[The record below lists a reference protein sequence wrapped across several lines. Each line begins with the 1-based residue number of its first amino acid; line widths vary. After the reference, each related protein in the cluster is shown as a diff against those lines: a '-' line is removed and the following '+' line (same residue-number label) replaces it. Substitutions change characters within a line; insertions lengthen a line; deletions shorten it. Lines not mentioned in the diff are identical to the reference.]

1 MSDLNELHTNKE
13 SVFCLTRVIATCLR
27 IAWACHPTDIHVG
40 IAATVFVYAGIV
52 LLYLANLFF
61 AQRIVRAQHPPFGW
75 SKPFTMLFPV
85 TFIVTIGTVLCLV
98 AAVIVSFYTLDSYS
112 RHAAREIQRYG
123 ATMVA
128 IVAFLP
134 FAIVGISSLARRHPT
149 IRRTKT
155 TDKFGEG
162 SMRAKVV
169 ICLLSA
175 ALLCLGAS
183 FRAGTILTSPVP
195 IQTSTNPPRPAPVPG
210 YLSKACFYIFNFTI
224 EVCVC
229 LVWLGLRIDNRFHV
243 PDGAKGA
250 FSYAGGF
257 VFAGEPGN
265 EKKRAS
271 NLPNSQQALA
281 RPSSFR
287 LSSTSLQA
295 RERSSQRPVSISSR
309 VSWPGSHT
317 SKIIEQTK
325 IANRVSWG
333 GVSREDVQ
341 AGVGE
346 DKREIPYPAFDL
358 NGRYG
363 AEAGDVAIDGVE
375 KEMGWDPKSGQWAV
389 RPVSTVSAVSPTME
403 ME

>member
-1 MSDLNELHTNKE
+1 MT

-40 IAATVFVYAGIV
+40 IAATIFVYAGVV
-52 LLYLANLFF
+52 LLYLANLFL
-61 AQRIVRAQHPPFGW
+61 AQRIVRAQHPLFGW
-75 SKPFTMLFPV
+75 SKPFTVLFPV
-85 TFIVTIGTVLCLV
+85 TFVVTIGTVLCLV
-98 AAVIVSFYTLDSYS
+98 AAVIVSFYTLGTYS

-123 ATMVA
+123 ATMLA

-134 FAIVGISSLARRHPT
+134 FTIVGISSLARRHPT
-149 IRRTKT
+149 IRKTKT

-162 SMRAKVV
+162 SMRAKIA
-169 ICLLSA
+169 ICLVSA

-195 IQTSTNPPRPAPVPG
+195 IETPTNPPQPAPVPG
-210 YLSKACFYIFNFTI
+210 YLSKACLYIFNFAI

-229 LVWLGLRIDNRFHV
+229 LLWLGLRIDKRFYV
-243 PDGAKGA
+243 PDGTNGP

-271 NLPNSQQALA
+271 NLPNSQQELG
-281 RPSSFR
+281 RPSSVR
-287 LSSTSLQA
+287 VSHAQ
-295 RERSSQRPVSISSR
+295 ERSSQRPLSISRR
-309 VSWPGSHT
+309 VSWPVSHT
-317 SKIIEQTK
+317 SKVFEQTK

-333 GVSREDVQ
+333 GVSREHVQ
-341 AGVGE
+341 AGLGE
-346 DKREIPYPAFDL
+346 DKTEIPYPAFEL

-363 AEAGDVAIDGVE
+363 AEAGDFAIDGVE
-375 KEMGWDPKSGQWAV
+375 KEMGWDPKTGKWAV
-389 RPVSTVSAVSPTME
+389 RPVSTVGAVSPTADLE
-403 ME
+403 

>member
-1 MSDLNELHTNKE
+1 MGDFEKYHTDIE

-40 IAATVFVYAGIV
+40 IAASVFVYAGIV

-75 SKPFTMLFPV
+75 SKPCTVLFPV

-98 AAVIVSFYTLDSYS
+98 AAVIVSFYTLDTYS

-123 ATMVA
+123 STMLA
-128 IVAFLP
+128 IIAFLP
-134 FAIVGISSLARRHPT
+134 FAIVGISSLARRHPI
-149 IRRTKT
+149 IRKTKT

-162 SMRAKVV
+162 SMRAKVAV
-169 ICLLSA
+169 CLFSA
-175 ALLCLGAS
+175 AFLCLGAS
-183 FRAGTILTSPVP
+183 FHAGTILTSPVP
-195 IQTSTNPPRPAPVPG
+195 IETSTNPPQPVPVPG
-210 YLSKACFYIFNFTI
+210 YLSKACLYIFNFTI

-229 LVWLGLRIDNRFHV
+229 LLWLSFRIDKRFYV
-243 PDGAKGA
+243 PDGANGP

-265 EKKRAS
+265 EKRRAS
-271 NLPNSQQALA
+271 NVPNSQQELA

-287 LSSTSLQA
+287 SSHA
-295 RERSSQRPVSISSR
+295 RDRSSQRPVSISSR

-317 SKIIEQTK
+317 SRIVEQTK
-325 IANRVSWG
+325 VANRVSWG
-333 GVSREDVQ
+333 GVSRKDVQ
-341 AGVGE
+341 AGLGE
-346 DKREIPYPAFDL
+346 DKSEIPYRAFER

-363 AEAGDVAIDGVE
+363 AEVGDIAIDGVE
-375 KEMGWDPKSGQWAV
+375 KEMGWDPKSGKWAV
-389 RPVSTVSAVSPTME
+389 RPVSTVSAVSPTMDLE
-403 ME
+403 